1 MLAGACRHG
10 SAVRLPRTVT
20 PPWDAAVPAVF
31 GACVASGPDELRTV
45 ASLVGPAG
53 WLVLVQGEPQAMGS
67 VCEVAP
73 GTARHAGAGLEP
85 HGAGDRVLSGRHGPP
100 NSLAPLLIHCALLV
114 KKIFAAP
121 IAT

>member
-10 SAVRLPRTVT
+10 SAVRLPLTVT

-31 GACVASGPDELRTV
+31 GACVASGPDELRSV

-73 GTARHAGAGLEP
+73 GPARRAGAGLEP
-85 HGAGDRVLSGRHGPP
+85 HGAGAAFLAAGAGLRTR
-100 NSLAPLLIHCALLV
+100 SLLY
-114 KKIFAAP
+114 
-121 IAT
+121 